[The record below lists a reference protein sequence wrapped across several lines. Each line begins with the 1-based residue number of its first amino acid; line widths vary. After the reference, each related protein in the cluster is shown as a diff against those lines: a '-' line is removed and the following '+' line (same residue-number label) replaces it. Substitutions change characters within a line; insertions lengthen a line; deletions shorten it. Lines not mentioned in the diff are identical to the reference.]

1 MERGYGDHGD
11 FYAEFEAFV
20 AGAAGRLLQLAA
32 LLTAEPPA
40 DAVAARRLLSAAL
53 ARTYADWRRLRGDD
67 PYAVTRAEL
76 CTAFARTAWRHHRG
90 RGGVLAALSPQ
101 ERLVL
106 VLRVYE
112 GVAEEQVAALLGV
125 PPDRVRALHHRAA
138 TALRAHRAAA

>member
-1 MERGYGDHGD
+1 MERGYGD
-11 FYAEFEAFV
+11 FYGEFEAFV
-20 AGAAGRLLQLAA
+20 AGAAGRLLHLAT
-32 LLTAEPPA
+32 LLTAEPRD

-76 CTAFARTAWRHHRG
+76 CTTFARSAWRYHRG
-90 RGGVLAALSPQ
+90 RGGVLAVLPPQ

-106 VLRVYE
+106 ALRLYE

-125 PPDRVRALHHRAA
+125 PPDRVRALYHRATA
-138 TALRAHRAAA
+138 ALRAHRAAA